1 MTISVADVKKL
12 REITG
17 AGPVDCKKALEE
29 NNGDFALAEKQLK
42 EKGLAAVEKRADRAT
57 KEGKVFIK
65 LENNS
70 ASIVE
75 IVAETDFV
83 ARNPDFIAM
92 GEKIAEIALEKK
104 YTNVQPDISEMVSNL
119 SVKIGE
125 KMELKRVKLVTAG
138 SNEYITSYIHGDGAI
153 GVIVKLASDNPEVLE
168 NDEFKEFAFNIAL
181 HIAAFNPMALNK
193 GKLDPAYIKE
203 QEGIFRSQME
213 NDDAMKSKPA
223 SALEKILQGKVNKFV
238 SEICLMDQ
246 DYVKDDKLTVSQVLA
261 EYTKRFG
268 ANISIVDYVYLK
280 VGQ

>member
-181 HIAAFNPMALNK
+181 HIAAFNPMALDK